1 MIKLPRKTK
10 HKRNHR
16 HKIKDLYI
24 KTPKL
29 FESRI
34 KNNFVSLI
42 SLEKAYLTLPL
53 ILSLRVFIKKF
64 LKKKVKIKIPLIVN
78 YHYTQKGLGVRM
90 GKGKG
95 KPVKWLISVSRGTVL
110 FSLIANKFNFFKLR
124 NCLTRIRK
132 KLYIYTKVIVN
143 EKTFDIVYCE

>member
-1 MIKLPRKTK
+1 M
-10 HKRNHR
+10 
-16 HKIKDLYI
+16 
-24 KTPKL
+24 KTPRL

-42 SLEKAYLTLPL
+42 SLEKAYLSLPL

-64 LKKKVKIKIPLIVN
+64 LKKKVKITIPLIVN

-110 FSLIANKFNFFKLR
+110 FSLIANKYNFFKLR
-124 NCLTRIRK
+124 TCLSRIRK
-132 KLYIYTKVIVN
+132 KLYIYTKIIVN
-143 EKTFDIVYCE
+143 EKTFEPVYCE